1 MAVVIGTILALCTL
15 LLIFYVRR
23 NPQKAKKILNSFL
36 LVEVLISVR
45 IGFDGLDFYTE
56 SVVQTESGRLLSHCC
71 KITYSANMLD
81 HALFLFHAFPR
92 GPAKPF

>member
-1 MAVVIGTILALCTL
+1 MAVVIGTILALCVM

-23 NPQKAKKILNSFL
+23 NPQKARKILTSFL

-56 SVVQTESGRLLSHCC
+56 NGVQIESCRLRLGLGS
-71 KITYSANMLD
+71 
-81 HALFLFHAFPR
+81 
-92 GPAKPF
+92 